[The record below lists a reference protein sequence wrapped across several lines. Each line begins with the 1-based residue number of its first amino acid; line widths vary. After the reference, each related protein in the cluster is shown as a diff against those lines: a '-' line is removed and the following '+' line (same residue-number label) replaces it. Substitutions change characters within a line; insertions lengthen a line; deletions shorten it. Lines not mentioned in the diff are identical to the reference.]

1 VGIANVAHMQTAIIS
16 DIHANR
22 AALEAVLADIDRR
35 GITQIINLGDC
46 LSGPLDAAG
55 TADLLIARNL
65 PTVRGNHDRQL
76 YDRPKA
82 EMGLWEAWIIDD
94 LSAVHINWLKSFP
107 QTISLD
113 DMLFCHATINDD
125 DDMWLHEMGPQAR
138 MIPRDLKDVS
148 ERLGET
154 DAMLIACGHTHTPA
168 FVRLPKGPA
177 IVNPGSV
184 GCPAFDDT
192 RVDPPFI
199 HQIGAPDARYA
210 IVEKT
215 DDVWRAD
222 FIAVPYDP
230 TEMAALARAHGEDGW
245 ARALE
250 TGWLA

>member
-1 VGIANVAHMQTAIIS
+1 MLQLVAQLSRERDKET
-16 DIHANR
+16 
-22 AALEAVLADIDRR
+22 VLKFMAQLVQKQAD
-35 GITQIINLGDC
+35 N
-46 LSGPLDAAG
+46 AG
-55 TADLLIARNL
+55 LHFD
-65 PTVRGNHDRQL
+65 
-76 YDRPKA
+76 
-82 EMGLWEAWIIDD
+82 
-94 LSAVHINWLKSFP
+94 
-107 QTISLD
+107 
-113 DMLFCHATINDD
+113 ATINDD

-230 TEMAALARAHGEDGW
+230 TEMAGLARAHGEDGW